1 MVLQALLEL
10 ALLEPVWGVHA
21 ATNGWVDGKS
31 ETMWTEPKRE
41 REREHVPGDSH
52 FGDLGDVPPLVVE
65 EDHVL
70 EVDAVLRG
78 KHLEVALLRPGLKDA
93 AGVEARRD
101 VEAVADV
108 QEVHTSVGPVRLMT
122 PGRIANERSLPLF

>member
-1 MVLQALLEL
+1 MESQRQYGL
-10 ALLEPVWGVHA
+10 
-21 ATNGWVDGKS
+21 S
-31 ETMWTEPKRE
+31 RRE

-78 KHLEVALLRPGLKDA
+78 EHLEVALLRPGLKDA

-108 QEVHTSVGPVRLMT
+108 QEVHTSVSPVRLMT
-122 PGRIANERSLPLF
+122 PGRIANERILPLF